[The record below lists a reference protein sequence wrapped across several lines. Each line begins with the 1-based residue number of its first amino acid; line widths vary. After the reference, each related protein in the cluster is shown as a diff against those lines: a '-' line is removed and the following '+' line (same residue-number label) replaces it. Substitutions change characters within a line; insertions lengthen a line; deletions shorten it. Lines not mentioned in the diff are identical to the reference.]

1 MSPSLLLLILRSCFL
16 LLELP
21 CLLRPCFLSIYP
33 SLLLLTSCFV
43 RVDTCCWSSLLTR
56 SPCCRQG
63 SAVIYIYIHTYM
75 HTYNGIYNRPYDL
88 IAETMH
94 LKRGSCSPI
103 SGKFILRITTQ
114 NQPVYGD
121 LMGYHRRYHKQ
132 YDMWLSK
139 KEDLHR
145 QCVTM
150 FMKKWWSTSDI
161 EVNITKHIRML
172 EHVWGLTS

>member
-1 MSPSLLLLILRSCFL
+1 
-16 LLELP
+16 
-21 CLLRPCFLSIYP
+21 
-33 SLLLLTSCFV
+33 
-43 RVDTCCWSSLLTR
+43 
-56 SPCCRQG
+56 
-63 SAVIYIYIHTYM
+63 M

-150 FMKKWWSTSDI
+150 FMKK
-161 EVNITKHIRML
+161 
-172 EHVWGLTS
+172 